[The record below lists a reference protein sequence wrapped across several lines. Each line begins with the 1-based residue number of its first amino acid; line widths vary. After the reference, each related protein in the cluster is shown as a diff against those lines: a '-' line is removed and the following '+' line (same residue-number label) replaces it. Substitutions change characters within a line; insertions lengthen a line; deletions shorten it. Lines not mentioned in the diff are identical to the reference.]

1 GKLTPTRLQ
10 KETIM
15 TNALIKTMRDK
26 LGDMLTKEVIY
37 QGCVFM
43 ESKYRTKLLIL
54 KKYAKN
60 NAEIAEEIKKLKAM
74 FENLEEIEESLL
86 K

>member
-1 GKLTPTRLQ
+1 
-10 KETIM
+10 
-15 TNALIKTMRDK
+15 MRDK
-26 LGDMLTKEVIY
+26 LDDSVTKEIIY
-37 QGCVFM
+37 QGCIWC
-43 ESKYRTKLLIL
+43 ESKYRTKALIL

-74 FENLEEIEESLL
+74 LENLEEIEESLL

>member
-1 GKLTPTRLQ
+1 MFT
-10 KETIM
+10 M
-15 TNALIKTMRDK
+15 TNALIKTMKDK
-26 LGDMLTKEVIY
+26 LGDSVTKEIIY
-37 QGCVFM
+37 QGCIWC
-43 ESKYRTKLLIL
+43 ESKYRTKALIL

-74 FENLEEIEESLL
+74 LENLEEIEESLL

>member
-1 GKLTPTRLQ
+1 
-10 KETIM
+10 M

-26 LGDMLTKEVIY
+26 LGDSVTKEIIY
-37 QGCVFM
+37 QGCIWY
-43 ESKYRTKLLIL
+43 ESKYRTKALIL

-74 FENLEEIEESLL
+74 LENLEEIEESLL

>member
-1 GKLTPTRLQ
+1 
-10 KETIM
+10 M
-15 TNALIKTMRDK
+15 TNALIKTMKDK
-26 LGDMLTKEVIY
+26 LGDSVTKEIIY
-37 QGCVFM
+37 QGCIWC
-43 ESKYRTKLLIL
+43 ESKYRTKALIL

-74 FENLEEIEESLL
+74 LENLEEIEESLL

>member
-1 GKLTPTRLQ
+1 MFT
-10 KETIM
+10 M

-26 LGDMLTKEVIY
+26 LGDSVTKEIIY
-37 QGCVFM
+37 QGCIWC
-43 ESKYRTKLLIL
+43 ESKYRTKALIL

-74 FENLEEIEESLL
+74 LENLEEIEESLL

>member
-1 GKLTPTRLQ
+1 
-10 KETIM
+10 M

-26 LGDMLTKEVIY
+26 LGDILTKEIIY

-43 ESKYRTKLLIL
+43 ESKYRTKAVVL

-60 NAEIAEEIKKLKAM
+60 NDEITEEIKKLKAM
-74 FENLEEIEESLL
+74 VENLEEIEESLL

>member
-1 GKLTPTRLQ
+1 
-10 KETIM
+10 M

-26 LGDMLTKEVIY
+26 LGDSVTKEIIY
-37 QGCVFM
+37 QGCIWC
-43 ESKYRTKLLIL
+43 ESKYRTKALIL

-74 FENLEEIEESLL
+74 LENLEEIEESLL